1 MSDLLSQEEI
11 DMLLNAGLG
20 DDDSSDEP
28 SKPAVAASAR
38 PAPAPS
44 SFPSFDQ
51 MQQGAAGGDVP
62 TKIRTSAKLDKDK
75 IVNVQKAVFMPFDEE
90 EPAMETTNLDV
101 ILNLDLEIRVELG
114 KTHKSVQDILEMG
127 SGSVL
132 ELNKLNGEP
141 VDLMVNAKSFAKG
154 EMIVIGENFGV
165 RVTDI
170 LSVPEII
177 EALQ

>member
-20 DDDSSDEP
+20 DDSSDDFSE
-28 SKPAVAASAR
+28 
-38 PAPAPS
+38 PAPAAPAPTPS
-44 SFPSFDQ
+44 PSQNFSSFDQ
-51 MQQGAAGGDVP
+51 MQYGAESGQDAP
-62 TKIRTSAKLDKDK
+62 SKTRPSAKLDKSK
-75 IVNVQKAVFMPFDEE
+75 SVNIQKAVFMPFDEE

-101 ILNLDLEIRVELG
+101 ILNLDLDIRVELG
-114 KTHKSVQDILEMG
+114 KTHSSVQDILEMG

-141 VDLMVNAKSFAKG
+141 CDLMVNSKSFAKG

-170 LSVPEII
+170 LTVTEII
-177 EALQ
+177 EAL